1 VSGKRSVFILSMLVF
16 GFAFLYVPI
25 ISMVV
30 FSFNASKLVTVW
42 DAYNSPTLKWYVS
55 MFANSQLLDAA
66 KLSITIAA
74 MNATGAVI
82 LGTVAG
88 LVLARFGRFKGR
100 TLFSGM
106 TSAPLVMPE
115 VITGLSLLL
124 LFVTMESLFGWP
136 AGRGITTITI
146 AHMTFS
152 MAYVTVIVQSRL
164 STFDES
170 LEEAAMDLGAHP
182 RKVFFVITLPI
193 IMPAILSGWLLSFT
207 LSWDDLVISS
217 FVSGPGSTTLPMLI
231 FSKVK
236 LGVNPEVNALAT
248 VLVAI
253 VSIGVVFAAWW
264 MRRQERIR
272 ERDVQM
278 AIAANQ

>member
-1 VSGKRSVFILSMLVF
+1 MIGKRSVFILTALVL
-16 GFAFLYVPI
+16 GFAFLYIPI

-30 FSFNASKLVTVW
+30 FSFNYSKLVTVW
-42 DAYNSPTLKWYVS
+42 DAYNSPTLKWYFS
-55 MFANSQLLDAA
+55 MFANEQLLDSA
-66 KLSITIAA
+66 KLSIEIAA
-74 MNATGAVI
+74 MNATGAVV

-88 LVLARFGRFKGR
+88 LVLARFGHFRGR
-100 TLFSGM
+100 TLLSGM

-136 AGRGITTITI
+136 AGRGMTTITI

-164 STFDES
+164 ATFDES

-182 RKVFFVITLPI
+182 TKVFFVITLPI
-193 IMPAILSGWLLSFT
+193 ILPAILSGWLLSFT

-217 FVSGPGSTTLPMLI
+217 FVSGPGRDD
-231 FSKVK
+231 
-236 LGVNPEVNALAT
+236 
-248 VLVAI
+248 
-253 VSIGVVFAAWW
+253 AAHADLFQGEA
-264 MRRQERIR
+264 RREP
-272 ERDVQM
+272 
-278 AIAANQ
+278 